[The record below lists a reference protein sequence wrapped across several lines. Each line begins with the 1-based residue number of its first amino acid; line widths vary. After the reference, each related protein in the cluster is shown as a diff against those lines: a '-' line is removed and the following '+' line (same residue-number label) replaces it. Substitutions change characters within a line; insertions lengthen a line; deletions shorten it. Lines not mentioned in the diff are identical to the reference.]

1 VQAIGCAKPLI
12 CLNLR
17 PGFNS
22 TNQIQILKQNGLNEV
37 VSIYLTDTTMDKIR
51 KFELMEKIVHELEDL
66 KNSQQAIIQKLGKIE
81 VDNIDLGDKRLEKD
95 LPDMHQ
101 RVADNLDTIA
111 SILEDFA
118 SQADNYSKSNNISA
132 LKEQEEI
139 SKL

>member
-1 VQAIGCAKPLI
+1 
-12 CLNLR
+12 
-17 PGFNS
+17 
-22 TNQIQILKQNGLNEV
+22 
-37 VSIYLTDTTMDKIR
+37 
-51 KFELMEKIVHELEDL
+51 
-66 KNSQQAIIQKLGKIE
+66 
-81 VDNIDLGDKRLEKD
+81 
-95 LPDMHQ
+95 MHQ